1 MRTSLNNIQEVDDYV
16 LKQSPPQDA
25 LLFEA
30 KLIID
35 PELKHTVMWHR
46 QTLNIVNQYGRNNL
60 RSMIE
65 KVHQQLFT
73 HPEHQSFRQ
82 KMLRLFYKR

>member
-1 MRTSLNNIQEVDDYV
+1 MRTSLNNTKEIDDYV
-16 LKQSPPQDA
+16 RKQSAPEDA

-35 PELKHTVMWHR
+35 PELKYTVLCHK
-46 QTLNIVNQYGRNNL
+46 QTLRLVNQYGRNNL
-60 RSMIE
+60 RTIAE

-73 HPEHQSFRQ
+73 QAEHQSFRE
-82 KMLRLFYKR
+82 KILRIFYKR